1 MLGGY
6 QKWHKGFA
14 GYHQGR
20 VLFYVLGRH
29 VVSLGKML
37 NCVKFLGLVFKF
49 FNCEE
54 LSLELDPR
62 FYQKNLNPGTRT
74 GNSFKFQN

>member
-1 MLGGY
+1 MLSGY

-14 GYHQGR
+14 GYHHQGR

-37 NCVKFLGLVFKF
+37 NCVKFRVSLQV

-62 FYQKNLNPGTRT
+62 FYQI
-74 GNSFKFQN
+74 F